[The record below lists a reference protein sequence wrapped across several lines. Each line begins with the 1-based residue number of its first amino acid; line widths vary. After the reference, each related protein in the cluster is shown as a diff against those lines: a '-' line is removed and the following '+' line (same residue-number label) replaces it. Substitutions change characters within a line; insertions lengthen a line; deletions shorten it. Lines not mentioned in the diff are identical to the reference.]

1 MNARRN
7 GLIAAWL
14 TPLLM
19 GFAPI
24 LGKGAYRVGVDP
36 FTLAALRTL
45 FAALLLWALC
55 GLAFRQYLFIFPAGL
70 FGTALVGI
78 TNGIGSLLF
87 YNGLLLL
94 HASVAQLLFMLYV
107 IFGMLITRLYGHAI
121 SRLNLLRAGMATLAV
136 YLLTGG
142 LSGQVDLLGV
152 GLVVGGAFMYALHVL
167 LSQRVMY
174 EMPAPTMAL
183 YAMTFMGLT
192 LGAAQLVYAYYI
204 NPPGHTP
211 VNPTGWELIGGLAVV
226 TCLSRITLF
235 AGVKNLGGMAA
246 ILLNVAEVAVTLIAA
261 LALLGEYMSPV
272 QWVGAG
278 VMLLSMA
285 LSYFDAR
292 PLDQNEIIR
301 RLAPNLARGD

>member
-19 GFAPI
+19 GLAPI

-94 HASVAQLLFMLYV
+94 DASVAQLLFMLYV
-107 IFGMLITRLYGHAI
+107 IFGMLLTRLYGHAI

-142 LSGQVDLLGV
+142 LGGHVDLLGV

-192 LGAAQLVYAYYI
+192 LGVTQLVYGYYI
-204 NPPGHTP
+204 NPAGHTP
-211 VNPTGWELIGGLAVV
+211 VNLTGWGLIGGLAVV
-226 TCLSRITLF
+226 TGLSRITLF
-235 AGVKNLGGMAA
+235 AGVKNLGGLAA

-261 LALLGEYMSPV
+261 LALLGEYMSPA
-272 QWVGAG
+272 QWMGAS

-285 LSYFDAR
+285 LSYFDAHPR
-292 PLDQNEIIR
+292 DHKIIR
-301 RLAPNLARGD
+301 RLAPDLARGD

>member
-1 MNARRN
+1 LTNTRRN

-19 GFAPI
+19 GLAPI

-45 FAALLLWALC
+45 FAALLLWVLYS
-55 GLAFRQYLFIFPAGL
+55 LAFRQYLFIFPAGL

-78 TNGIGSLLF
+78 TNGVGSLLF

-94 HASVAQLLFMLYV
+94 DASVAQLLFMLYV
-107 IFGMLITRLYGHAI
+107 IFGMLLTRLYGHAI

-142 LSGQVDLLGV
+142 LSGHMALLGV

-192 LGAAQLVYAYYI
+192 LGFTQLVYGYYI
-204 NPPGHTP
+204 SPAGYTP
-211 VNPTGWELIGGLAVV
+211 VNLAGWELIGGLAVV
-226 TCLSRITLF
+226 TGLSRITLF
-235 AGVKNLGGMAA
+235 AGVKNLGGLAA
-246 ILLNVAEVAVTLIAA
+246 ILLNVAEVAVTLVAA

-272 QWVGAG
+272 QWMGAG
-278 VMLLSMA
+278 VMLLSMG
-285 LSYFDAR
+285 LSYFDAPPR
-292 PLDQNEIIR
+292 DHKVIR
-301 RLAPNLARGD
+301 RLAPDLARGD